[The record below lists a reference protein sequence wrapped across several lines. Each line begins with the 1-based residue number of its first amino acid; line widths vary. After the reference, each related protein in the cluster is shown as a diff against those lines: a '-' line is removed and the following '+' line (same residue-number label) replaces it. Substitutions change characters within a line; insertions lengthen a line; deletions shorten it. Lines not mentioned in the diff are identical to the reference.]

1 MISATGSCNKV
12 ESVSPVRRSA
22 GFTLLELMVVLVL
35 IGIIFTF
42 AMLSFGGDEYAELME
57 QESHRMTT
65 LLELASDEAVLRGEE
80 LAVLF
85 SEDGYEFL
93 VLNEDRWQAS
103 GEDGLLKAYTLPA
116 DVELR
121 LEIEGEPPIL
131 TAAAAADDADK
142 KDQDEEEPL
151 EPQVFILSSG
161 EMTPF
166 TVILES
172 HQSRFRYHL
181 TASLLGAVSWEVEE
195 TL

>member
-1 MISATGSCNKV
+1 
-12 ESVSPVRRSA
+12 
-22 GFTLLELMVVLVL
+22 MVVLVL

-42 AMLSFGGDEYAELME
+42 AMLSLGGDDYAELME
-57 QESHRMTT
+57 QESHRLTT

-93 VLNEDRWQAS
+93 VLNQDRWQAS

-116 DVELR
+116 DIELR

-131 TAAAAADDADK
+131 TAAAAAADDDDK
-142 KDQDEEEPL
+142 EDQDEEEPL

-181 TASLLGAVSWEVEE
+181 TASLLGSVSWEVEE

>member
-1 MISATGSCNKV
+1 M
-12 ESVSPVRRSA
+12 
-22 GFTLLELMVVLVL
+22 VLVL

-42 AMLSFGGDEYAELME
+42 AMLSLGGDDYAELME

-93 VLNEDRWQAS
+93 VLNEERWQAS
-103 GEDGLLKAYTLPA
+103 EEDGLLKAYTLPA

-131 TAAAAADDADK
+131 TAAAAEAGEEV
-142 KDQDEEEPL
+142 DEEEDEEERL
-151 EPQVFILSSG
+151 QPQVFILSSG

-166 TVILES
+166 TVILRS
-172 HQSRFRYHL
+172 PQSRVGYHL
-181 TASLLGAVSWEVEE
+181 
-195 TL
+195 

>member
-1 MISATGSCNKV
+1 
-12 ESVSPVRRSA
+12 
-22 GFTLLELMVVLVL
+22 MVVLVL

-42 AMLSFGGDEYAELME
+42 AMLSLGGDDYAELME
-57 QESHRMTT
+57 QESHRLTT

-116 DVELR
+116 DIELR

-131 TAAAAADDADK
+131 TAAAAAEDADK
-142 KDQDEEEPL
+142 EDRDEEEPL

-172 HQSRFRYHL
+172 HQSRFRYYL
-181 TASLLGAVSWEVEE
+181 TASLLGSVSWEVEE

>member
-1 MISATGSCNKV
+1 MRFGST
-12 ESVSPVRRSA
+12 VRRSA

-42 AMLSFGGDEYAELME
+42 AMLSLGGDDYAERME

-85 SEDGYEFL
+85 REDGYEFL
-93 VLNEDRWQAS
+93 VLNEDRWQATD
-103 GEDGLLKAYTLPA
+103 EDGLLKAYTLPA

-131 TAAAAADDADK
+131 TASAAEDDDADK
-142 KDQDEEEPL
+142 EDQDEEEQL

-172 HQSRFRYHL
+172 RQTRFRYHL
-181 TASLLGAVSWEVEE
+181 TASLLGVVSLEVEE

>member
-1 MISATGSCNKV
+1 
-12 ESVSPVRRSA
+12 
-22 GFTLLELMVVLVL
+22 MVVLVL

-42 AMLSFGGDEYAELME
+42 AMLSLGGDDYAELME

-93 VLNEDRWQAS
+93 VLNEERWQAS
-103 GEDGLLKAYTLPA
+103 EEDGLLKAYTLPA

>member
-1 MISATGSCNKV
+1 
-12 ESVSPVRRSA
+12 
-22 GFTLLELMVVLVL
+22 MVVLVL
-35 IGIIFTF
+35 IGIIFSF

-57 QESHRMTT
+57 QESLRMTT

-93 VLNEDRWQAS
+93 VLIENRWRATE
-103 GEDGLLKAYTLPA
+103 EDGLLKAYTLPPG
-116 DVELR
+116 VELR

-131 TAAAAADDADK
+131 TAAAAAE
-142 KDQDEEEPL
+142 DEDREDRDEDEPL

-166 TVILES
+166 TIILES
-172 HQSRFRYHL
+172 PQSRFRYHL
-181 TASLLGAVSWEVEE
+181 TASLLGSVSWEVEE

>member
-1 MISATGSCNKV
+1 
-12 ESVSPVRRSA
+12 
-22 GFTLLELMVVLVL
+22 MVVLVL

-93 VLNEDRWQAS
+93 ILIENRWQATE
-103 GEDGLLKAYTLPA
+103 EDGLLKAYTLPPG
-116 DVELR
+116 VELR

-131 TAAAAADDADK
+131 TAAAAAE
-142 KDQDEEEPL
+142 DEDREDRDENEPL

-181 TASLLGAVSWEVEE
+181 TASLLGSVSWEVEE

>member
-1 MISATGSCNKV
+1 
-12 ESVSPVRRSA
+12 
-22 GFTLLELMVVLVL
+22 MVVLVL

-42 AMLSFGGDEYAELME
+42 AMLSVGGDNIAEEMKRE
-57 QESHRMTT
+57 TQRMVT
-65 LLELASDEAVLRGEE
+65 LLNLASDEAVLRGEE

-93 VLNEDRWQAS
+93 VLNVNRWQPS
-103 GEDGLLKAYTLPA
+103 GEDGLLKAYTMPA
-116 DVELR
+116 DIELR

-131 TAAAAADDADK
+131 TALASGTDDTDDK
-142 KDQDEEEPL
+142 DKDEDEDELEPL
-151 EPQVFILSSG
+151 KPQVFILSSG

-172 HQSRFRYHL
+172 RQSRKRYHL
-181 TASLLGAVSWEVEE
+181 TASLLGAMSWEVED